1 MKLLVYYI
9 IVMIVMYMNMN
20 INDNDILITH
30 KKVKEK
36 VYNNTGD

>member
-30 KKVKEK
+30 EKVKEK
-36 VYNNTGD
+36 VYNTGD